1 MRSRSSGRRLDGA
14 ARRTTLPH
22 DHDSR
27 TSRTSDLTHVLHALA
42 FQARKGLMDGCLCL
56 NECPTNSFFSRL
68 LLSSGHSSVC
78 HFSKLET

>member
-27 TSRTSDLTHVLHALA
+27 TSRKSDLTHVLHALA
-42 FQARKGLMDGCLCL
+42 FQARKGIMDWVFVF
-56 NECPTNSFFSRL
+56 ECPANSFFSRL